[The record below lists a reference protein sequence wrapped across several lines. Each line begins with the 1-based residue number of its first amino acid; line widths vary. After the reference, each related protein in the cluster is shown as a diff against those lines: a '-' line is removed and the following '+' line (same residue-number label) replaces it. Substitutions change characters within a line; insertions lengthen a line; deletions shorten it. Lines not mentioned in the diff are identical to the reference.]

1 MKTMKYLILLCAI
14 CTMTVFNIS
23 TAQAKNRLVP
33 KMYMFGFSASFNDS
47 TVYLTDIQ
55 EVDSAWVDEKTNF
68 LQGRDIYGQQLKDYL
83 AASMQPDRICF
94 VIYAEKRKDIEKE
107 YVKMKRLYTKKRK
120 KAAPYDLRYLDETMF
135 HFQKIHLY
143 IEEEND

>member
-1 MKTMKYLILLCAI
+1 MKYLILLGAI
-14 CTMTVFNIS
+14 CTMTIFNVS
-23 TAQAKNRLVP
+23 TAQAKKRLVP

-47 TVYLTDIQ
+47 TVYFTDIQ
-55 EVDSAWVDEKTNF
+55 QVDSAWVDEKTNF

-83 AASMQPDRICF
+83 TASMQPNRVCF

-120 KAAPYDLRYLDETMF
+120 NAAPYDIRYLDETMF
-135 HFQKIHLY
+135 RFQQIYLY
-143 IEEEND
+143 FEDDK